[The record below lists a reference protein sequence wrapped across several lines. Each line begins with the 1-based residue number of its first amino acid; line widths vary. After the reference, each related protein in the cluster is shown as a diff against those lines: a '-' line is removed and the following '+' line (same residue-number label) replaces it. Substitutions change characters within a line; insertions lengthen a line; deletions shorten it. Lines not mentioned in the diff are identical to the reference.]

1 MAFIPEEIVEEIKAR
16 AEINDVVAPYVR
28 LTKKSGTNQF
38 GLCPFH
44 QEKTPSFSV
53 STTKQ
58 IFYCFGCHKG
68 GDAVTFIMEIEGLTY
83 PEALQ
88 HLAEKYS
95 IDIKTEESPEAQRSR
110 SKHKRQFE
118 LHTEA
123 ARYFYKVFRSPQ
135 AKTAQDYL
143 QNRGIDH
150 KIATGFGLGYSSD
163 AWDGLLNHLRSK
175 GYSEEECE
183 TSGLF
188 RRNRH
193 GKLYDLFRERLIFP
207 IIDAV
212 GRIVGFG
219 GRSLQVEEQA
229 KYINSPETMI
239 YHKGEELYAL
249 NIAKRS
255 HADHLL
261 LVEGY
266 MDVLALHQAG
276 IDQAVAC
283 LGTALT
289 DDQAAKLARYKDHV
303 VLCFDA
309 DNAGRQATD
318 RSLDVVRRKGLEA
331 FVLEIPDGLDPDDYL
346 RQNGVERFM
355 ALLQK
360 PLRATDYRLKRAR
373 AEAYIHGE
381 FDLMLYKDNVL
392 EVLKDL
398 DDRVEIELRVKQLAD
413 ELMVRQD
420 LLHDQLRQLR
430 RRKPAPQ
437 HELRKA
443 HSHDERAGDM
453 KEDLSRDPLTFTL
466 YAMLANFTAGK
477 PELYPQNLEAEDF
490 PRSHHELAGNVLK
503 EAKAGHLD
511 GRRLLDLSRSYRVGR
526 EKAESLIT
534 AKLVEIRDARD
545 TKQAESSIQNI
556 VRRMKRDRIN
566 EEIADINRKLGHR
579 PSEVKPDEIFE
590 LETRLQ
596 ELVLAERKLRQS
608 EV

>member
-28 LTKKSGTNQF
+28 LTKKSGANQF

-373 AEAYIHGE
+373 AEAYTHGE
-381 FDLMLYKDNVL
+381 FDLSDAFTRR
-392 EVLKDL
+392 DHSL
-398 DDRVEIELRVKQLAD
+398 DALDI
-413 ELMVRQD
+413 
-420 LLHDQLRQLR
+420 LLHQASFFGEVILLLCQHRQGVLRFCGT
-430 RRKPAPQ
+430 
-437 HELRKA
+437 
-443 HSHDERAGDM
+443 S
-453 KEDLSRDPLTFTL
+453 F
-466 YAMLANFTAGK
+466 
-477 PELYPQNLEAEDF
+477 
-490 PRSHHELAGNVLK
+490 
-503 EAKAGHLD
+503 
-511 GRRLLDLSRSYRVGR
+511 
-526 EKAESLIT
+526 
-534 AKLVEIRDARD
+534 
-545 TKQAESSIQNI
+545 
-556 VRRMKRDRIN
+556 
-566 EEIADINRKLGHR
+566 
-579 PSEVKPDEIFE
+579 
-590 LETRLQ
+590 
-596 ELVLAERKLRQS
+596 
-608 EV
+608 